1 MLYITDASLQIF
13 SILFLSVAWFTGVK
27 LSEGSGKGNGKA
39 KDYEIF
45 LEIIQKSM
53 PGAEYLEKKKEQ
65 KL

>member
-45 LEIIQKSM
+45 LEII
-53 PGAEYLEKKKEQ
+53 
-65 KL
+65 